1 MRISIIV
8 TLLFILSALG
18 LKAEEADS
26 LKQLSYI
33 SLGAVNDLFQQHQ
46 KSDKYLSASFSARIT
61 HEMFD
66 NKIARKALFAAPKG
80 NSSFALSLRQ
90 SGFTPEDLTL
100 SQVDSSDRP
109 YAGTLTL
116 TYLQS
121 SQIVNQQWKYNTG
134 LRLGVSGPS
143 ALLKELQ
150 TSIHKST
157 DGTIPQGWDKQI
169 TNSLII
175 QYAAMGEKQF
185 LSSLPHLRLGI
196 GGYGEVGSFLNYI
209 VGFGSVK
216 LGWFHQDYLTFNTV
230 RYRKSSTI
238 NKWQLYLN
246 FYLSGRYVLY
256 DGTLQG
262 GLIPFEGSPYT
273 LAWKDYDHFTPQAI
287 YTITASYKNF
297 QIQYYNLIEIDRYLA
312 DDIFA
317 FGAIGI
323 SFPIG
328 RE

>member
-1 MRISIIV
+1 
-8 TLLFILSALG
+8 
-18 LKAEEADS
+18 
-26 LKQLSYI
+26 
-33 SLGAVNDLFQQHQ
+33 
-46 KSDKYLSASFSARIT
+46 
-61 HEMFD
+61 MFD
-66 NKIARKALFAAPKG
+66 NKIARKILLATPKG
-80 NSSFALSLRQ
+80 KSSFALSLRQ
-90 SGFTPEDLTL
+90 NGFTPEELTL

-121 SQIVNQQWKYNTG
+121 SQILNQQWKYNTG
-134 LRLGVSGPS
+134 FRLGVSGPS
-143 ALLKELQ
+143 ALIKELQ

-157 DGTIPQGWDKQI
+157 GGTIPQGWDNQI
-169 TNSLII
+169 ANSLII

-185 LSSLPHLRLGI
+185 LSFLPHVRLGI
-196 GGYGEVGSFLNYI
+196 GSYGEIGSFLNYI
-209 VGFGSVK
+209 VGFASLK

-230 RYRKSSTI
+230 RYRKSGTM

-246 FYLSGRYVLY
+246 CYFSGRYILY

-262 GLIPFEGSPYT
+262 GLIPFEKSPYT
-273 LAWKDYDHFTPQAI
+273 LTWGDYEHFTPQAT
-287 YTITASYKNF
+287 YTITLSYKNF
-297 QIQYYNLIEIDRYLA
+297 QIQYYNRIEIDRYLT